1 MRLTFLETSS
11 FTDDIT
17 DLLDDDDYRRFQNE
31 LGSAPERW
39 PVVPGTGGLRKA
51 RMRLPG
57 RGKRGGARVLYLYFP
72 RHHAVVL
79 FMVYLKGEIE
89 NIPKWQ
95 LKGIHDEVQAIK
107 KEFESFA

>member
-1 MRLTFLETSS
+1 
-11 FTDDIT
+11 
-17 DLLDDDDYRRFQNE
+17 
-31 LGSAPERW
+31 
-39 PVVPGTGGLRKA
+39 
-51 RMRLPG
+51 MRLPG